1 MSTSVSTETT
11 TTTMRRDP
19 TVRFR
24 RAVGAIL
31 LPLGILFQVATNTM
45 YSLITM
51 DGGSDM
57 TGESALELFSS
68 HPTEA
73 RVTML
78 LAMIGSMLIVAGVP
92 SALRVLRPTRPQLS
106 LVAGILMMAGYIAYY
121 GIVAS
126 SGLEI
131 TLATMNVDAAAA
143 IDASQDDPMGFAFF
157 PLFILGNI
165 LGTFLLGLAVILS
178 KQVAWI
184 AGALIMAWPVGHVTG
199 LILGAPEWLQVGAG
213 TLETIGL
220 VMVAVVA
227 LKTSDTEWASR
238 G

>member
-1 MSTSVSTETT
+1 
-11 TTTMRRDP
+11 MRRDP

-24 RAVGAIL
+24 RVVGAIV
-31 LPLGILFQVATNTM
+31 LPLGILFQVASNTM
-45 YSLITM
+45 YSLMTM
-51 DGGSDM
+51 DGGSDL
-57 TGESALELFSS
+57 TGESALELFST
-68 HPTEA
+68 HPTQA

-92 SALRVLRPTRPQLS
+92 AALRVLRPTRPRLS
-106 LVAGILMMAGYIAYY
+106 LVAGVLMMAGYIAYY

-131 TLATMNVDAAAA
+131 TLATMNIDAGAA
-143 IDASQDDPMGFAFF
+143 IDASQDDPIGFAFF

-178 KQVAWI
+178 KQLGWL
-184 AGALIMAWPVGHVTG
+184 AGALIIAWPVLHITG
-199 LILGAPEWLQVGAG
+199 LIVGPEWFAVTGG
-213 TLETIGL
+213 TLEAIGL
-220 VMVAVVA
+220 VMLAVVA
-227 LKTSDTEWASR
+227 LKTSDTDWASR